1 VASIYGHDAFIS
13 KTAKID
19 SLCAWADHNN
29 PATCESKQVTRGRP
43 VPSKIGTKDAC
54 GAKLFY
60 PSTIGMSQS
69 KDSSPME
76 SSNSPMDV
84 EDASM
89 ESAGAPEKDGKDQ
102 TSADNKDSNI
112 PEKPAVLKTAR
123 TAAEILKEQVC
134 DLPQS
139 GGPSSAGESMDV
151 EDKSAAYGGAR
162 PKTFTK
168 KKKPKSKKHKGKS
181 NLLKDFQLS
190 RQQSI
195 DVSSPCPS
203 TSNESDSKNKRVK
216 KYQLIIKRKNPED
229 STRWNTA
236 EVTKEE
242 MAKMCAELKQYYVRL
257 LKQLHKG
264 EVLAQPGW
272 IDFISEENVPRV
284 DHLGFRSLRR
294 WRTSADLCKA
304 FMSLHPISPG
314 VSDPVVVPSNRS
326 PDQADSAAG
335 NLTKNSQEISTSLS
349 QVKLDTDSR
358 GNDPVQTDKESE
370 QQPEDQDQN
379 VDLNPERE
387 EDSPEPPVE
396 AAADAPEPPAEA
408 AAAAAPEP
416 GARQQALWPP
426 STLQGYSVWPAD
438 LPREDGSEVTS
449 HGDCGKQTFLQ
460 LGAEPGPAWI
470 EEEIRNPLRQR
481 FALWREEMTS
491 FYALVRDRLNAR
503 WGARTEP
510 CGMPAFIGLILESV
524 QLIVTKKFAINLE
537 IELAAKIK
545 RAQDRAKER
554 SKELADSSHIDPID
568 PEDEEPE
575 EYQQLEYKTKL
586 KVEFPAPEEMEMYTA
601 VVESKISAAAVAA
614 AGDSKSY
621 SPVSESQH
629 SNVTTPQSYGLD
641 DLLSDAISRK
651 PLLSSFGSEDSS
663 RDATPIPI
671 DDEQA
676 PFSLDTNL
684 SFIISDMLI
693 VSVKNNLANEQAMN
707 TQAHR
712 FKEPVSQATGMD
724 KKVGAGSQWE
734 IEPYTDSPSNPTE
747 SSVVSFS
754 SDEDT
759 DSERQDQK
767 RRSPPEDSDDE
778 SREPDSKRV
787 HRA

>member
-1 VASIYGHDAFIS
+1 
-13 KTAKID
+13 
-19 SLCAWADHNN
+19 
-29 PATCESKQVTRGRP
+29 
-43 VPSKIGTKDAC
+43 
-54 GAKLFY
+54 
-60 PSTIGMSQS
+60 MSQS

-102 TSADNKDSNI
+102 TSLRFAK
-112 PEKPAVLKTAR
+112 
-123 TAAEILKEQVC
+123 
-134 DLPQS
+134 S
-139 GGPSSAGESMDV
+139 GWSFGAGESVDV
-151 EDKSAAYGGAR
+151 EKCSLWWPDLKLLQ
-162 PKTFTK
+162 
-168 KKKPKSKKHKGKS
+168 KKKPKSKAQGKS
-181 NLLKDFQLS
+181 NLLLKFSAIKRPTIHRHQPSPLS
-190 RQQSI
+190 
-195 DVSSPCPS
+195 S
-203 TSNESDSKNKRVK
+203 TSNRSDSKNKRVK
-216 KYQLIIKRKNPED
+216 NIQLIIKRKNPED

-236 EVTKEE
+236 EVTK
-242 MAKMCAELKQYYVRL
+242 KKWQRR
-257 LKQLHKG
+257 
-264 EVLAQPGW
+264 W

-387 EDSPEPPVE
+387 EDSPEPPEE

-408 AAAAAPEP
+408 AAAAPEP
-416 GARQQALWPP
+416 GAGQQALWPP
-426 STLQGYSVWPAD
+426 STLRGYSVWPAD

-449 HGDCGKQTFLQ
+449 HEDCGKQTFLQ

-503 WGARTEP
+503 LERTRRRLAELGISEEDFHQAYP
-510 CGMPAFIGLILESV
+510 YIVAISEHHEIELDTEDIEQHFTSSRLEENIVAALGFIGHLSAALLWV
-524 QLIVTKKFAINLE
+524 DLE

-586 KVEFPAPEEMEMYTA
+586 KVELPAPEEMEMYTA
-601 VVESKISAAAVAA
+601 AVESKISAAAAAVAA

-754 SDEDT
+754 SEEDT

-767 RRSPPEDSDDE
+767 RRSPPEDSNDE
-778 SREPDSKRV
+778 SERIIDSRV
-787 HRA
+787 HEHSFNKNFKHFIK

>member
-1 VASIYGHDAFIS
+1 
-13 KTAKID
+13 
-19 SLCAWADHNN
+19 
-29 PATCESKQVTRGRP
+29 
-43 VPSKIGTKDAC
+43 
-54 GAKLFY
+54 
-60 PSTIGMSQS
+60 MSQS

-76 SSNSPMDV
+76 SSNSPMEV
-84 EDASM
+84 EEASM

-112 PEKPAVLKTAR
+112 PEKPAVLKTAK

-134 DLPQS
+134 DSPQS
-139 GGPSSAGESMDV
+139 GPSSAGESMDV
-151 EDKSAAYGGAR
+151 EDKSAACAAYGGAR
-162 PKTFTK
+162 PKTFIK

-181 NLLKDFQLS
+181 SLLRGYQLS
-190 RQQSI
+190 RQQSM

-216 KYQLIIKRKNPED
+216 KYRLTVKRQNPKD
-229 STRWNTA
+229 PTRWNIV
-236 EVTKEE
+236 EVTREE
-242 MAKMCAELKQYYVRL
+242 MVKTCAQLKEYYVRL
-257 LKQLHKG
+257 LKQVHKG

-272 IDFISEENVPRV
+272 IDFISEENLPRI

-304 FMSLHPISPG
+304 SMSLHPISPG

-326 PDQADSAAG
+326 PDQVDSAAG
-335 NLTKNSQEISTSLS
+335 NVTKNSQISSSLS

-358 GNDPVQTDKESE
+358 GSDPAQTDKDSD
-370 QQPEDQDQN
+370 QQPEDQDESG
-379 VDLNPERE
+379 DLNPERE
-387 EDSPEPPVE
+387 ENSPEPPPE
-396 AAADAPEPPAEA
+396 AAAADAPEPPPEA
-408 AAAAAPEP
+408 AAAAADAAPEP

-426 STLQGYSVWPAD
+426 ATLRGYSVWPEG
-438 LPREDGSEVTS
+438 LPREDGSEMTS
-449 HGDCGKQTFLQ
+449 HGVCGGQRFLE
-460 LGAEPGPAWI
+460 LGAEPGPPWI

-491 FYALVRDRLNAR
+491 FYALVRDRINAR
-503 WGARTEP
+503 LERTRRKLAELGISTEDFHQAYP
-510 CGMPAFIGLILESV
+510 Y
-524 QLIVTKKFAINLE
+524 IVSLSEHLE
-537 IELAAKIK
+537 IELDMEDIEQHFTSSGLEENIVAALGFLDHLSAALLWVDLEIEIAAKIK

-586 KVEFPAPEEMEMYTA
+586 KVELPATEEMEMYTT

-614 AGDSKSY
+614 AEDSKSY
-621 SPVSESQH
+621 SAVSESQY
-629 SNVTTPQSYGLD
+629 SNVTTPQSYGLE

-651 PLLSSFGSEDSS
+651 QLLSSVGSEDSS
-663 RDATPIPI
+663 LDATPIPI
-671 DDEQA
+671 DEEDQ
-676 PFSLDTNL
+676 FSLDTRL

-707 TQAHR
+707 TQAAR
-712 FKEPVSQATGMD
+712 FKEPVSQATGID

-734 IEPYTDSPSNPTE
+734 IEPDTDSPSNPTE
-747 SSVVSFS
+747 SSVVSSS
-754 SDEDT
+754 SDEET
-759 DSERQDQK
+759 YSERQDQK